1 MVWKGRAARPR
12 SIPLP
17 TVARTACELGTSK
30 YLCCVSGSMK
40 LATRSAA
47 VAPGGANR
55 GFSSLTVRSRAA
67 VCRALIRVPSQ
78 GFRLVSLG
86 RPPTSSGGGTGP
98 KRPGP
103 EHGTTGTLTVSTH
116 YIRPGVPTGKGSFA
130 VRPQWRGEYANTQ
143 FPLTETPPNGLK
155 KRVIKGPDS

>member
-1 MVWKGRAARPR
+1 
-12 SIPLP
+12 
-17 TVARTACELGTSK
+17 
-30 YLCCVSGSMK
+30 MK
-40 LATRSAA
+40 LATRSTTAA
-47 VAPGGANR
+47 REGANR
-55 GFSSLTVRSRAA
+55 GFSSLTVRPRTAA
-67 VCRALIRVPSQ
+67 HRALIRVPSQ

-103 EHGTTGTLTVSTH
+103 EHGTTGTLTVSRH

-130 VRPQWRGEYANTQ
+130 VRPQGHGELCQHSSSVNRKA
-143 FPLTETPPNGLK
+143 PNRLK